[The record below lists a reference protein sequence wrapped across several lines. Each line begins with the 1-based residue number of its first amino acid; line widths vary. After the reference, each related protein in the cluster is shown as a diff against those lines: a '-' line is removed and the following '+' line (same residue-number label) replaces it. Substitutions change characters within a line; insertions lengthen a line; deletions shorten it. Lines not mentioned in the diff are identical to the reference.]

1 MDNQEKKDILY
12 HKSVLVDEVLTYL
25 DPQPGGVYID
35 VTFGTGGHTR
45 AILEREPTCRVIAL
59 DWDALAVEK
68 YGTPMME
75 EFGDRLEVIWGSFA
89 HLYRI
94 TKKHGI
100 NKVDGILADF
110 GTSQV
115 QIGERAGFSV
125 YRDTPLDMRMSVQHQ
140 KTTAAEI
147 VNSGSRERLC
157 AIFWQLGEELQAR
170 QIVDAIMI
178 ARAKKDIR
186 TTGELADI
194 VSKAIHKKPTHARSR
209 SIHPATKVFQALRMF
224 VNHEL
229 ENIEAFLSAAVGTV
243 APGGKIVCI
252 SFHSLEDRIVKQF
265 FMTNQHLSVI
275 TKRVVIPTE
284 QEVSQNKASRSARL
298 RCAQKID

>member
-1 MDNQEKKDILY
+1 MDNQEKKDVLY
-12 HKSVLVDEVLTYL
+12 HKSVLVNEVLTYL
-25 DPQPGGVYID
+25 NPKPGGVYLD
-35 VTFGTGGHTR
+35 ATFGTGGHTR
-45 AILEREPTCRVIAL
+45 AILEREPSCRVIAL
-59 DWDALAVEK
+59 DWDALAVDK
-68 YGTPMME
+68 YGGPMME
-75 EFGDRLEVIWGSFA
+75 EFGDRLTVVWGSFA

-94 TKKHGI
+94 AKKQDI
-100 NKVDGILADF
+100 KQIDGILADF

-115 QIGERAGFSV
+115 QIGERSGFSV

-140 KTTAAEI
+140 KVTAAEI

-170 QIVDAIMI
+170 QIVEAILL
-178 ARAKKDIR
+178 ARSKKDIR

-194 VSKAIHKKPTHARSR
+194 VATAIHKNPKHARSR

-229 ENIEAFLSAAVGTV
+229 ENIEAFLPAAVGTV
-243 APGGKIVCI
+243 AAGGRIVCI
-252 SFHSLEDRIVKQF
+252 SFHSLEDRIVKQYF
-265 FMTNQHLSVI
+265 ATNAHLSVI
-275 TKRVVIPTE
+275 TKRVVIPTPE
-284 QEVSQNKASRSARL
+284 EVAQNNASRSARL